1 MCSIVGLRAD
11 ACKIHNILLRA
22 IKMYK
27 GVFHFQKTRS
37 QNKFGATPSIT
48 AFPGKSAPSF
58 PPFCSPSF
66 NMFPFGV

>member
-1 MCSIVGLRAD
+1 
-11 ACKIHNILLRA
+11 
-22 IKMYK
+22 MYK

-66 NMFPFGV
+66 NMFPFGVHTVTAECRRITIIKQIQLADGI